1 MVSPDRNEK
10 FFSLLFIYVNYGD
23 QTLQEIDWIVTGFSP
38 SILFVHFCQNPT
50 TNKKIIMI
58 QN

>member
-10 FFSLLFIYVNYGD
+10 FFSLRFIYVNYGD

-50 TNKKIIMI
+50 TNKIIIMI

>member
-1 MVSPDRNEK
+1 MKS
-10 FFSLLFIYVNYGD
+10 FFLCFFIYVNYGD
-23 QTLQEIDWIVTGFSP
+23 QTLQEIDWIVTGFSL

-50 TNKKIIMI
+50 TNKIIIMI